1 MGVGNLQ
8 HLCMKCS
15 ESLNKVLK
23 GIRGQRTSGFAE
35 MLRESG
41 LGPGGWGLGSARQ
54 VEAMPRAE
62 STGTASHFAVEKAG
76 E

>member
-23 GIRGQRTSGFAE
+23 GIRGERTSGFAE

-41 LGPGGWGLGSARQ
+41 LGPGGEEEVG
-54 VEAMPRAE
+54 
-62 STGTASHFAVEKAG
+62 
-76 E
+76 

>member
-23 GIRGQRTSGFAE
+23 RIRGERASGFGE

-41 LGPGGWGLGSARQ
+41 IRP
-54 VEAMPRAE
+54 AE
-62 STGTASHFAVEKAG
+62 VGVG
-76 E
+76 VG